1 MKKIEQVLIDQK
13 IINKSELA
21 KRVGL
26 SKQVLNNKIKGNNKN
41 FLTEPEKT
49 AIRAELAEVLTEVIK
64 S

>member
-21 KRVGL
+21 KRIGL

-41 FLTEPEKT
+41 SLTDSEKV
-49 AIRAELAEVLTEVIK
+49 AIRAEMTEVLTEIIK

>member
-1 MKKIEQVLIDQK
+1 MKKIEQVLIDQR

-26 SKQVLNNKIKGNNKN
+26 SKQVLNNKIKGNNGN
-41 FLTEPEKT
+41 SLTDAEKT
-49 AIRAELAEVLTEVIK
+49 SIRSQLAEVLTEVIK

>member
-41 FLTEPEKT
+41 FLTEHEKT